1 MRSTI
6 FREAFDRMVAAREKQ
21 VRRYVNGHLLRL
33 DDDALK
39 AIGRTREELLREGA
53 KTIDY

>member
-6 FREAFDRMVAAREKQ
+6 FRAAFDRVLAAREKQ

-33 DDDALK
+33 DDESLK
-39 AIGRTREELLREGA
+39 AIGRTRDELRLEGA
-53 KTIDY
+53 KSFGL

>member
-6 FREAFDRMVAAREKQ
+6 FREAFGRVIEARERQ
-21 VRRYVNGHLLRL
+21 ARRYVNGHLLRL

-39 AIGRTREELLREGA
+39 AIGRTREELRSEGA
-53 KTIDY
+53 KTIHY

>member
-1 MRSTI
+1 MRRTI

-21 VRRYVNGHLLRL
+21 VRRYVNGHLLTL

-39 AIGRTREELLREGA
+39 AFGRTREELRREDA
-53 KTIDY
+53 TSLLN

>member
-39 AIGRTREELLREGA
+39 AIGRTREELRREGA
-53 KTIDY
+53 KAINY